1 MCQLVYKFKVI
12 LAQVHCQ
19 MVATATSALIYE
31 PPCVVLVFIKLYF
44 YQCYSIYIVFERN
57 WQFEQTILLIIS
69 MGKSH
74 QMFFKT

>member
-1 MCQLVYKFKVI
+1 
-12 LAQVHCQ
+12 
-19 MVATATSALIYE
+19 MVATSTSALIYE
-31 PPCVVLVFIKLYF
+31 QPCTALVFIKLYF

-57 WQFEQTILLIIS
+57 WQVEQTILLIIS